1 MGRPCLCVQRA
12 SGQVNGALV
21 SSREHSV
28 SLFFSVRSLTW
39 PVNLSLSVSPL
50 FSFTAEAF
58 PHCFDLPS
66 PHFQLSHFPPFHP
79 AIQFVLCHFCSP
91 PRPSCLFQPPSLSLS
106 VFLSASV
113 CRFFYLFSL
122 SLQQSVGEERTDLFK
137 ISKDRSGGLAGP
149 SRSANSPSLL
159 LTDKQKSEPAGLAAV
174 YCLPS
179 LLYPSLFSSCGGVD
193 C

>member
-28 SLFFSVRSLTW
+28 SLFFSVRSLTL
-39 PVNLSLSVSPL
+39 PVNLSLSVS
-50 FSFTAEAF
+50 FSFLSPLKLF
-58 PHCFDLPS
+58 PAVSIYFHRICRCLTSPSLPAI
-66 PHFQLSHFPPFHP
+66 QCVLSHFF
-79 AIQFVLCHFCSP
+79 FLLLLCLLVF
-91 PRPSCLFQPPSLSLS
+91 FQPLSLSLS
-106 VFLSASV
+106 LPLFAAFSISSLCLSD
-113 CRFFYLFSL
+113 
-122 SLQQSVGEERTDLFK
+122 SVGEDRTDLFK

-149 SRSANSPSLL
+149 SPSANSPSLL

-179 LLYPSLFSSCGGVD
+179 LLYPSLFSSRRGVAH

>member
-91 PRPSCLFQPPSLSLS
+91 PRPSCLFQPPSLSLCLS
-106 VFLSASV
+106 FSLPLSAGFSISSLCLSSRV
-113 CRFFYLFSL
+113 LGRREQTSLKYQKTDQEASLVPPVLLTLPPSFSL
-122 SLQQSVGEERTDLFK
+122 INRRVSLQD
-137 ISKDRSGGLAGP
+137 
-149 SRSANSPSLL
+149 
-159 LTDKQKSEPAGLAAV
+159 
-174 YCLPS
+174 
-179 LLYPSLFSSCGGVD
+179 
-193 C
+193 